1 MLAISS
7 NVLDLTPKVK
17 GPAWASRAMAF
28 KRTISKVCPRCGAI
42 LPLYAKG
49 CESCLLQFDIGDK
62 NNVKRYGKRNT
73 QTEQN
78 T

>member
-1 MLAISS
+1 MLAISN

-17 GPAWASRAMAF
+17 GPAWVCRAMAF
-28 KRTISKVCPRCGAI
+28 KRTISKVCPRCGTF
-42 LPLYAKG
+42 LPLSAKG

-62 NNVKRYGKRNT
+62 NNVKRMGAICVK
-73 QTEQN
+73 TEQN